1 MIDRGEIDADGVR
14 RLIKG
19 SGGLVAHLGTN
30 GCREVE
36 AMIAAGDENARLV
49 YEAMAV
55 NVAKSIGKL
64 APVARGKID
73 AIILTGGI
81 AYSEY
86 FTGLIIPM
94 VDWIAPVT
102 VMPGENEMQSLAEGV
117 LRVLRGEET
126 ARFYTGTEEN

>member
-1 MIDRGEIDADGVR
+1 
-14 RLIKG
+14 
-19 SGGLVAHLGTN
+19 
-30 GCREVE
+30 
-36 AMIAAGDENARLV
+36 MIAAGDENAKLV

-64 APVARGKID
+64 APVAKGKID

-86 FTGLIIPM
+86 FTGMIVPM

-102 VMPGENEMQSLAEGV
+102 IMPGENEMQSLAEGV
-117 LRVLRGEET
+117 LRVLRGEEK
-126 ARFYTGTEEN
+126 ARFYPDKE